1 MTRPKL
7 ASTLGFITAVC
18 YVVVATLHGSAFGD
32 ISELARKGPA
42 ELVPHVAIMWWTF
55 SVTLVL
61 LGAITAVNARNPAAN
76 RRAMLVLAGC
86 FPLATVVLMFGY
98 LGWFGPQVVLGPLAL
113 LSFATAAVCPKP
125 ERTGGS

>member
-7 ASTLGFITAVC
+7 ASTLGFITAAC

-55 SVTLVL
+55 SATLVL
-61 LGAITAVNARNPAAN
+61 LGAIIAVHARNPAAN
-76 RRAMLVLAGC
+76 RRAVLVLAGC
-86 FPLATVVLMFGY
+86 FPLTTVILMLCY
-98 LGWFGPQVVLGPLAL
+98 LGWFGPELILGLLAI
-113 LSFATAAVCPKP
+113 LSFVAAAVCPKP
-125 ERTGGS
+125 ERPGQS